1 MRADDFLNE
10 VESNSNGNID
20 EQKISSSSNKNSAR
34 EILERI
40 RSISITAC
48 EQAKLDTGA
57 ETNKVLS
64 NKKTFEI
71 IQKLEKVLSRFQIT
85 KDSIDGTYEII
96 DKTQFKNKINLTIIE
111 RLKEEDETVEY
122 TVAVEENDIC
132 LYRKAEKILEA
143 PIENF
148 EEFKV
153 LMLGAFNVMPE
164 DEAKKIR
171 SAARINRSV
180 SFAFEDYSGACDF
193 MQMPLRGKPAVSD
206 TCKSFAHVITM
217 EMAYRSLSKD
227 YSKLRLENIG
237 IFRGIAKERF
247 SEKGFKELAFMSTS
261 LSLNVAYEFSGGNRS
276 YDGVIIMFNNIRCD
290 KILDL
295 REVACIDNGGAK
307 TNDIK
312 EYEVLIKSNTE
323 VTNLKK
329 VATYKGRDVY
339 TADIIDCYEDKFTA
353 KIKNIAKMFYRTAI
367 GNATVEL
374 LHYIFTEKQFK
385 SYTYKIVGLL
395 EWYVDI
401 TTQSDKEIIIN
412 VVASDEQDIPED
424 EIEVTVI
431 NQDGSKEE
439 FDEFDRDIVDEWFD
453 KKGK

>member
-1 MRADDFLNE
+1 MRADDFLNK
-10 VESNSNGNID
+10 VESKSNGNIS
-20 EQKISSSSNKNSAR
+20 EQKISSSNNKNSAR

-40 RSISITAC
+40 RNISITAC

-71 IQKLEKVLSRFQIT
+71 IQKLEEVLSRFQIT

-111 RLKEEDETVEY
+111 RLKEEEEIVDY
-122 TVAVEENDIC
+122 TLEVEENSIC

-143 PIENF
+143 PTENF

-153 LMLGAFNVMPE
+153 LMLGAFNIVPE
-164 DEAKKIR
+164 AEARKIK
-171 SAARINRSV
+171 SAARINNSV
-180 SFAFEDYSGACDF
+180 SLAFETYSGACDF
-193 MQMPLRGKPAVSD
+193 IQMPLRGKQAVSD
-206 TCKSFAHVITM
+206 TCQSFAHAVTM
-217 EMAYRSLSKD
+217 EMAYRSLSND
-227 YSKLRLENIG
+227 YSKFNLENIG
-237 IFRGIAKERF
+237 IFRGMAKERF
-247 SEKGFKELAFMSTS
+247 NDKGFKEPAFMSTS

-276 YDGVIIMFNNIRCD
+276 YDGVIIWFRNIRCD

-295 REVACIDNGGAK
+295 REVACIDNGDAK
-307 TNDIK
+307 TNDRK

-323 VTNLKK
+323 ITNLKK

-385 SYTYKIVGLL
+385 CYTYKMVGLL

-401 TTQSDKEIIIN
+401 TTQSNKEILIN
-412 VVASDEQDIPED
+412 VAAPDEQEIAED
-424 EIEVTVI
+424 EIAVTVI
-431 NQDGSKEE
+431 NQDGSEEE
-439 FDEFDRDIVDEWFD
+439 FDEFDRDTVDEWFD
-453 KKGK
+453 